1 MGYLYIL
8 QSGEYLKIGISK
20 NHPRQ
25 RVKQLQTG
33 SAQEIKL
40 LKFYRRMDYKQLEKY
55 LHQKFRRRR
64 IRGEWFNVELETVTS
79 IIEKDQTMF
88 QRIMGF
94 IAYLW
99 TMAIGLFVLFL
110 IALVIDGIFLGGNLI
125 TLVLDMFY

>member
-33 SAQEIKL
+33 NPNRIKL
-40 LKFYRRMDYKQLEKY
+40 LRFYRRKDYKELERY
-55 LHQKFRRRR
+55 LHNHFRRQRTA
-64 IRGEWFNVELETVTS
+64 GEWFNVELEAVTS

-88 QRIMGF
+88 QRIMDF

-99 TMAIGLFVLFL
+99 TMALGLFVLIL
-110 IALVIDGIFLGGNLI
+110 VAVVIDG
-125 TLVLDMFY
+125 MFFWR

>member
-40 LKFYRRMDYKQLEKY
+40 LKFYRRKDYKQLEKY

-125 TLVLDMFY
+125 TLVLDMLY

>member
-40 LKFYRRMDYKQLEKY
+40 LKFYRRKDYKQLEKY

>member
-40 LKFYRRMDYKQLEKY
+40 LKFYRRKDYKQLEKY

-99 TMAIGLFVLFL
+99 TMASGLFVLFL